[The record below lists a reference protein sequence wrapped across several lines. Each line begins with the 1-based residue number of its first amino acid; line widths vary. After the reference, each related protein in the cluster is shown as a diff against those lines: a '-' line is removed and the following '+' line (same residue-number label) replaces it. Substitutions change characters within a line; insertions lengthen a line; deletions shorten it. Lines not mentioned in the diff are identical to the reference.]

1 MMTKEQIVLVKK
13 TWRILRAIDP
23 KIIAGTFYAK
33 LFNDHPKLKRLFP
46 KDMEP
51 QYVKLMDMLSA
62 IIARLD
68 RIGELSEEM
77 AAMAERHVGY
87 GVKPEHYKM
96 VGNALLWTLEK
107 GLGTDWTHEVQSAW
121 EKAYEQLAEAMIQ
134 APHEKMV

>member
-1 MMTKEQIVLVKK
+1 MLTQEQIVLVKR

-33 LFNDHPKLKRLFP
+33 LFNDYPRLKRMFP

-62 IIARLD
+62 IISRLD
-68 RIGELSEEM
+68 RISELSEEM

-87 GVKPEHYKM
+87 GVKPEHYSM
-96 VGNALLWTLEK
+96 VGKALLWTLEK
-107 GLGTDWTHEVQSAW
+107 GLGTDWTTEVQLAW
-121 EKAYEQLAEAMIQ
+121 ETAYTQLADAMIQ
-134 APHEKMV
+134 APHEKLV